1 MPLTPAQKKANDK
14 YLKANYTELRFRVRN
29 AQAAQIKQYA
39 ASKGLSLRAYLL
51 GLISQDMGDLLTVP
65 GEAREPESGE

>member
-1 MPLTPAQKKANDK
+1 MALTPSRKKANDK
-14 YLKANYTELRFRVRN
+14 FLKDNYSSICFRVKTS
-29 AQAAQIKQYA
+29 QAAQIKQYV